1 MSAFPHAM
9 DLSRVYRSPVFRTTS
24 IPDSCR
30 QLGPELSEHRLRC
43 GSGDIDYSL
52 HSAHSR
58 RAKMM
63 ILRYGPEVE
72 INSGGFDDF
81 FLVQMPL
88 RGSVDLLSD
97 GHHLTV
103 EAGQAVVVAPRRELR
118 LHWSRDSEQLILRMP
133 RQLMHEAASAC
144 GSWKSRSGRADG
156 TLASTW
162 RMDGVDH
169 ARWAGLVQGLMS
181 VLPGDGA
188 EAPAWLGELEFGLA
202 LFLLTQQRRL
212 DDGPGAGPELSGNAP
227 RANAEPLAAAE
238 RYAMSRLCAPLSLED
253 LALAAGVSSRTLHLY
268 CKRRFGVGPM
278 VWLRQMRLD
287 AARQRLS
294 SGQDCKITDV
304 AMDHGFG
311 HLGRFSSYYYQRF
324 GELPRETVGR
334 G

>member
-9 DLSRVYRSPVFRTTS
+9 DLSRVYSHPVFRTTS

-43 GSGDIDYSL
+43 GAGDIDYSL

-72 INSGGFDDF
+72 VHCGGFQDF

-88 RGSVDLLSD
+88 RGCVDILSD
-97 GHHLTV
+97 GHRMTV
-103 EAGQAVVVAPRRELR
+103 EAGQAVVVAPQRELR
-118 LHWSRDSEQLILRMP
+118 LNLSRDSEQLILRLP
-133 RQLMHEAASAC
+133 RQLMHEAAQAC
-144 GSWKSRSGRADG
+144 GSWRSRHGPVDG
-156 TLASTW
+156 TLTPAS
-162 RMDGVDH
+162 RMDGVDYS
-169 ARWAGLVQGLMS
+169 RWAGLVQGLMS
-181 VLPGDGA
+181 GLPGDDA
-188 EAPAWLGELEFGLA
+188 QVPAWLEEVEFGLA

-212 DDGPGAGPELSGNAP
+212 GDTPADDGLTTP
-227 RANAEPLAAAE
+227 RADSEPLAAAE
-238 RYAMSRLCAPLSLED
+238 RYAMARLCAPLSLED
-253 LALAAGVSSRTLHLY
+253 LARAAGVSSRTLHLY

-287 AARQRLS
+287 AARQKLS
-294 SGQDCKITDV
+294 SGRDCRITDV

-311 HLGRFSSYYYQRF
+311 HLGRFSSYYQQRF
-324 GELPRETVGR
+324 GELPRETTAR
-334 G
+334 R

>member
-9 DLSRVYRSPVFRTTS
+9 DLSRVYCSPVSRTTS

-43 GSGDIDYSL
+43 GSGDIDFSL

-58 RAKMM
+58 RARMM

-72 INSGGFDDF
+72 INSGGFADF

-88 RGSVDLLSD
+88 RGSVDILSD
-97 GHHLTV
+97 GHRLTV
-103 EAGQAVVVAPRRELR
+103 EAGQAVVVAPQRELR
-118 LHWSRDSEQLILRMP
+118 LRWSRDSEQLILRLP
-133 RQLMHEAASAC
+133 RQLMHEAAGAC
-144 GSWKSRSGRADG
+144 GSWRSRSGRADG
-156 TLASTW
+156 TLGPAS
-162 RMDGVDH
+162 RMDGVDYS
-169 ARWAGLVQGLMS
+169 RWAGLVQGLMS
-181 VLPGDGA
+181 GLPVDGA
-188 EAPAWLGELEFGLA
+188 AAPAWLEDVEFGLA

-212 DDGPGAGPELSGNAP
+212 DDAPGPELSNRAP
-227 RANAEPLAAAE
+227 RAAAEPLAAAE
-238 RYAMSRLCAPLSLED
+238 RYAMARLCAPLSLED

-287 AARQRLS
+287 AARQKLC

-311 HLGRFSSYYYQRF
+311 HLGRFSSYYQQRF
-324 GELPRETVGR
+324 GELPRETAGR
-334 G
+334 R